1 MPSTAEGTL
10 FHASTLESS
19 VTVHG
24 HGLHDGRPVTLTLRP
39 GPVGEGVVFVRADL
53 PGAPRIPA
61 HVDHVQATQLA
72 TTLGAHGASV
82 STVEHLLA
90 ALSALGVDDVEVSLD
105 GPEVP
110 ILDGSAA
117 RWVEHIRRAG
127 LVAEAR
133 RRRVLVVEQ
142 AVTVREG
149 DRWARLEPA
158 PALELVAFVDF
169 DHPAVPP
176 QSRRYVASPEA
187 FVREL
192 AGARTFGFARDVAAM
207 RARGL
212 ALGGSLD
219 NAVLVDDHGV
229 ANPEGLRFPDELV
242 RHKLL
247 DAIGD
252 LALLGLPLVGRY
264 VGHKSG
270 HLLNT
275 RLARAVW
282 ATPGAASVHAL
293 GRGAP
298 RAASREARRST
309 G

>member
-1 MPSTAEGTL
+1 M
-10 FHASTLESS
+10 FHATTLESS

-24 HGLHDGRPVTLTLRP
+24 HGLHDGRAVQLTLRP
-39 GPVGEGVVFVRADL
+39 APLGSGVAFVRSDL

-117 RWVEHIRRAG
+117 RWVEYIRRAG

-142 AVTVREG
+142 AVTVRDG

-169 DHPAVPP
+169 RHPALPAGT
-176 QSRRYVASPEA
+176 RRYVASPDA

-192 AGARTFGFARDVAAM
+192 ASARTFGFARDVAAM
-207 RARGL
+207 HARGL
-212 ALGGSLD
+212 ALGGSLA
-219 NAVLVDDHGV
+219 NAVLLDDDGV
-229 ANPEGLRFPDELV
+229 VNPEGLRFPDELV

-252 LALLGLPLVGRY
+252 LALLGSPLVGRY

-275 RLARAVW
+275 RLASALL
-282 ATPGAASVHAL
+282 ATPGAASVREL
-293 GRGAP
+293 GRRVA
-298 RAASREARRST
+298 RTSDREARRIT

>member
-1 MPSTAEGTL
+1 M

-24 HGLHDGRPVTLTLRP
+24 HGLHDGRPVQLTLRP
-39 GPVGEGVVFVRADL
+39 GAVGSGVVFVRADL
-53 PGAPRIPA
+53 PGSPRIPA
-61 HVDHVQATQLA
+61 HVDHVQTTQLA

-117 RWVEHIRRAG
+117 LWVEHIRRAG

-142 AVTVREG
+142 EVEVRDG

-158 PALELVAFVDF
+158 PAFELVAFVDF
-169 DHPAVPP
+169 RHPAVPP
-176 QSRRYVASPEA
+176 QARRFVASPEA

-219 NAVLVDDHGV
+219 NAVLVDADGI

-270 HLLNT
+270 HMLNT
-275 RLARAVW
+275 RLASALLS
-282 ATPGAASVHAL
+282 TPGASSVREL
-293 GRGAP
+293 G
-298 RAASREARRST
+298 RRST
-309 G
+309 RATAREPRRITG